1 MPLLTIITITYNAE
15 KYLERTLLS
24 VAKAA
29 RLVPGAADNIEYLLI
44 DGASSDGTLMIAER
58 YDPLLT
64 KILSEPD
71 RGLYDAM
78 NKGLSMA
85 TGKYIWFLNAGD
97 EVHNG
102 QVISRLLHAF
112 ESDAD
117 VYYSDALLVRD
128 DGSEV
133 GLRSEVTP
141 HALPQKIKWRDLSMG
156 MRICHQ
162 AFIARRSIAPPYDS
176 TNLSADIDW
185 EINCLKQAKYTKF
198 LGFPI
203 CRYLVGGLSIQRH
216 RRSLLDR
223 FRVLRRHF
231 GLAPTL
237 WYHALIFLRGGVF
250 ALRKGGKYW

>member
-44 DGASSDGTLMIAER
+44 DGASSDSTLLIAER
-58 YDPLLT
+58 YGTLLT
-64 KILSEPD
+64 RILSEPD
-71 RGLYDAM
+71 NGLYDAM

-85 TGKYIWFLNAGD
+85 TGKYVWFLNAGD
-97 EVHNG
+97 EAHDG

-112 ESDAD
+112 ESNAD
-117 VYYSDALLVRD
+117 LYYSDALLVRE
-128 DGSEV
+128 DGTEV
-133 GLRSEVTP
+133 GLRSVVTP
-141 HALPQKIKWRDLSMG
+141 HTLPKKIKWKDLSMG

-162 AFIARRSIAPPYDS
+162 AFIVRRSIAPLYDS

-185 EINCLKQAKYTKF
+185 EIKCLKKARKSTRLPF
-198 LGFPI
+198 VV
-203 CRYLVGGLSIQRH
+203 CRYLVGGLSVQRH

-223 FRVLRRHF
+223 FQVLRKHF
-231 GLAPTL
+231 GLLPTL
-237 WYHALIFLRGGVF
+237 WSHALIILRGGIF